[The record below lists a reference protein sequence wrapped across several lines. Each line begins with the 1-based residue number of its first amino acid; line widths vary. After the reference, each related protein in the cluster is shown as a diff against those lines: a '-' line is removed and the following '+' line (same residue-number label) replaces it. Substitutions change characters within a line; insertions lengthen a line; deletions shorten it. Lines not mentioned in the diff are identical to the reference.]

1 MALRDVS
8 RENFP
13 GFGPPWLQGRDV
25 PSGCLQWMWLF
36 PVDISS
42 GSGCFQWIFP
52 WMWLFPVDV
61 FHGCGC
67 FQSMFPV
74 LVSSGFSVLLSLPE
88 DKGAAFPPREAGAGV
103 VPLGISG
110 AVCASHGA
118 GASFCAC
125 GRAGN
130 SREWPQN
137 SRHGKDF
144 IAGSKLLEPAAGSQC
159 PEAVEGPESVAEE
172 PGWPGQPS
180 SRAFPNP
187 FGFGMLPD
195 GFETHGRCSIP
206 IFRSIPTVQDI
217 PVQPE
222 GLGLTRMFQLQVFYP
237 PFS

>member
-1 MALRDVS
+1 MDVAVS
-8 RENFP
+8 NP
-13 GFGPPWLQGRDV
+13 
-25 PSGCLQWMWLF
+25 
-36 PVDISS
+36 
-42 GSGCFQWIFP
+42 
-52 WMWLFPVDV
+52 
-61 FHGCGC
+61 C

-74 LVSSGFSVLLSLPE
+74 DSQCFSPCLRTRELLFFCRRQELELSHWEYRELFVLPT
-88 DKGAAFPPREAGAGV
+88 GAGT
-103 VPLGISG
+103 S
-110 AVCASHGA
+110 S
-118 GASFCAC
+118 CAC
-125 GRAGN
+125 GRTGN

-144 IAGSKLLEPAAGSQC
+144 IAGSKLLEPPAGSQC
-159 PEAVEGPESVAEE
+159 LEAVGGPESVAEE

-195 GFETHGRCSIP
+195 GFETHWRCSIP

-222 GLGLTRMFQLQVFYP
+222 GLGLMRMFQLQVFYP